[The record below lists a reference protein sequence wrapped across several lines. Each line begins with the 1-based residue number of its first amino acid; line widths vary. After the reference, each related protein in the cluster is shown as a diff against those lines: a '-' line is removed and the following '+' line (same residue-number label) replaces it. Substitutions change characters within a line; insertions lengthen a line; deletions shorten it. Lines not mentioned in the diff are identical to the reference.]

1 MLTEEKVENTDW
13 ALRQVKRYGLQTPD
27 EARSSWLKWMDERKR
42 QKEEIRK
49 EETKWNPYTS
59 SL

>member
-1 MLTEEKVENTDW
+1 MQEEKMENTDW
-13 ALRQVKRYGLQTPD
+13 ALQQVKRYGLRTPD
-27 EARSSWLKWMDERKR
+27 EARSSWLKWMDERKK

-49 EETKWNPYTS
+49 EEEKWNPCIS